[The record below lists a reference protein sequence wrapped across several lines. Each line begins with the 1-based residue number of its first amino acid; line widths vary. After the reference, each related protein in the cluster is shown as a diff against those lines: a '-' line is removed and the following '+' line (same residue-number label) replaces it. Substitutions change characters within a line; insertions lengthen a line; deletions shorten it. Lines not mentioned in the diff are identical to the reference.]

1 MIRSLFVCMITTWK
15 YSQDSNYVFKGS
27 NSLSI
32 KTVASKNKK
41 EKGKWARENGFMV
54 CSTVAE
60 YF

>member
-1 MIRSLFVCMITTWK
+1 MITTWK